1 MSNKNKM
8 QTNSSNKN
16 DQLKTDA
23 VARLANANKKTAKKV
38 SDEELKKYQKPF
50 LPWVPYWAKAA
61 FIKWWFAGATCYF
74 FLWGLGTVV
83 GNQLDLLFVLWIALG
98 IITDLMTNN
107 VLRFIQQ
114 ESEYEPFIM
123 LPAKKYYTFF
133 LNIVYAAPLL
143 LGTIGIYELVN
154 GLFINILSLP
164 ADSIVLGVEPVFFGM
179 FYTSLDYIVLTIK
192 NFIVKMIKTKTT
204 K

>member
-1 MSNKNKM
+1 M
-8 QTNSSNKN
+8 
-16 DQLKTDA
+16 L
-23 VARLANANKKTAKKV
+23 
-38 SDEELKKYQKPF
+38 ELKKYQKPF

-83 GNQLDLLFVLWIALG
+83 GNQLDLLFVLWVALG

-114 ESEYEPFIM
+114 DQEYEPYIM

-133 LNIVYAAPLL
+133 ANIIYAAPLL
-143 LGTIGIYELVN
+143 LGTVAIYEVIN
-154 GLFINILSLP
+154 GLLINILSMP
-164 ADSIVLGVEPVFFGM
+164 AGSIPLGVEPVFFGI
-179 FYTSLDYIVLTIK
+179 FYTSLDFVALWIK
-192 NFIVKMIKTKTT
+192 NGIVKMIKSKTA